1 MKKLLTVLLVV
12 ASMVIATTSAQA
24 LTFSLSE
31 DGTGVNP
38 LLTATFTD
46 TATDVVTL
54 VLDANLSGAAFVTEW
69 FFNLASGIDFNSLS
83 FVGEYDNYLGEPIS
97 DYVTPSSTAL
107 YGFSFLFSSYVV
119 DNVNA
124 LTPLTYTIT
133 GTGLS
138 ADSFNVITAGGEYTR
153 AYINSGNGDS
163 ETFSVAANGAPVS
176 DVPEPAT
183 FLLLGGGLL
192 ALVGFSRKL
201 KK

>member
-54 VLDANLSGAAFVTEW
+54 VLEANLSGAAFVTEW
-69 FFNLASGIDFNSLS
+69 FFNLASGINFNSLS
-83 FVGEYDNYLGEPIS
+83 FVGEYDNYPGTPLDGFVE
-97 DYVTPSSTAL
+97 PSSTAS
-107 YGFSFLFSSYVV
+107 YGFNFLFSPHVV
-119 DNVNA
+119 DNFQD
-124 LTPLTYTIT
+124 LSPLTYTIT
-133 GTGLS
+133 GAGLS
-138 ADSFNVITAGGEYTR
+138 AESFNLTTAGGEYTR
-153 AYINSGNGDS
+153 AYINSGNDDN
-163 ETFSVAANGAPVS
+163 ETFSVAAKGAPVS
-176 DVPEPAT
+176 NVPEPAT

-201 KK
+201 RK